1 MEREP
6 DALPNAVQV
15 LTDAGMS
22 DEQVAYYART
32 VEGFAQY
39 PWDARALWAVAR
51 GMVRLARRNGEL

>member
-15 LTDAGMS
+15 LADAGMS

-39 PWDARALWAVAR
+39 PWDARALWACAW